1 MKKTIVL
8 ALGLAL
14 TAAGFSLPLSEAS
27 RDAYH
32 AFMTQPENIDDYRH
46 YTESHSS
53 NRLRNFRLGGEATT
67 MDQEGVDYRQSRNY
81 RGSRYNFNLRSRAT
95 ADMAL
100 TVRHSTDRIAPNTS
114 QTIRTTYQPRTNI
127 TPAIV
132 NQVLAS
138 LYTFENDQFSLLLPN
153 GWDLTGFADE
163 VHVYSNDVS
172 DYSLRVKYFPKNTC
186 GESLGF
192 MTCAAQLGK
201 AENHRAVSGAGKLE
215 ITSKIIRESREADTV
230 LNRLSVKTDTYTE
243 QFNAR
248 MPFSGQRTLSRYFV
262 ASPDGGVFLIE
273 ANADY
278 REAAAYTE
286 ITKRVFDSFR
296 IYPEGYGVEADT
308 Q

>member
-32 AFMTQPENIDDYRH
+32 AFMTQPENLADYRH
-46 YTESHSS
+46 YTESLSS
-53 NRLRNFRLGGEATT
+53 NRLRNFLMDGRATSQADT
-67 MDQEGVDYRQSRNY
+67 TYRQSRNY
-81 RGSRYNFNLRSRAT
+81 RGSRYNFNLGSRPMADADLT
-95 ADMAL
+95 A
-100 TVRHSTDRIAPNTS
+100 RPSTDRIAPNTT
-114 QTIRTTYQPRTNI
+114 QTIRTTYQPRTTI
-127 TPAIV
+127 TPALV

-186 GESLGF
+186 GQSLGF
-192 MTCAAQLGK
+192 TTCAAQLGK
-201 AENHRAVSGAGKLE
+201 AENYRAVDGSGKLE
-215 ITSKIIRESREADTV
+215 ITSKIVRDSRKADTV
-230 LNRLSVKTDTYTE
+230 LNRLNVKTDTYTE
-243 QFNAR
+243 QFNALV
-248 MPFSGQRTLSRYFV
+248 PFGGQRTLSRYFV

-273 ANADY
+273 ANADN

-308 Q
+308 E